1 MNHPGPGDASD
12 FLIQLIP
19 ILLLWGIAVPI
30 VWRMARR
37 KGVRKWSAVVGCFP
51 FWIGIVAIY
60 WASLTDKDVLDRL
73 ARLEAGGK

>member
-1 MNHPGPGDASD
+1 MPQHGGGD

-19 ILLLWGIAVPI
+19 IVLVWLIALPI

-37 KGVRKWSAVVGCFP
+37 KGVRMLSAVVGTFP
-51 FWIGIVAIY
+51 LWMGIVALY

-73 ARLEAGGK
+73 ARLEGTGGSH